1 MDFGRFQLRKND
13 TKERVRVRRSSKSMD
28 SISTTDKS
36 SVIDKNEAKLTEI
49 EESDEEDAF
58 MTPCSTPPGSEKSL
72 SDSPTM
78 MSAAP
83 DFADIVI
90 NKDTGLENA
99 FYDKIYDK
107 YTIDLTDLQVLV
119 CKNKERWAFASTK
132 GSSAM
137 HVLDRFSISLEL
149 ERRVVHTTDPEYPT
163 LKLYGSLPKLMAH
176 VNEHK
181 IQAVSNIVDIF
192 RGDSDSMLSQE
203 LKSPPPQLGRSPSFQ
218 FLDEVDANMEEEESL
233 EEPGTPQINLIVLQ
247 FVVDHLTL
255 EVQSRGRSITELQVT
270 GVKAGLSK
278 RSIETNISLSVH
290 GLLLVDAIQ
299 SYGPDFELL
308 VASHRHVG

>member
-1 MDFGRFQLRKND
+1 
-13 TKERVRVRRSSKSMD
+13 MD

-36 SVIDKNEAKLTEI
+36 SVIDKNEKLTEI
-49 EESDEEDAF
+49 DESEEEDAF

-83 DFADIVI
+83 DFTDIVI

-119 CKNKERWAFASTK
+119 CKNKERWSFASTK

-181 IQAVSNIVDIF
+181 IQALSNIVDIF
-192 RGDSDSMLSQE
+192 REDPESAFVQD
-203 LKSPPPQLGRSPSFQ
+203 LKSPPPQLGKSPSFQ
-218 FLDEVDANMEEEESL
+218 FLDEVDNNTTMEDVQ
-233 EEPGTPQINLIVLQ
+233 EPGTPQNNLVVLQ

>member
-1 MDFGRFQLRKND
+1 
-13 TKERVRVRRSSKSMD
+13 MD
-28 SISTTDKS
+28 SITTDKS
-36 SVIDKNEAKLTEI
+36 SVIDKNEKLTEI
-49 EESDEEDAF
+49 DESEEEDAF

-83 DFADIVI
+83 DFTDIVI

-119 CKNKERWAFASTK
+119 CKNKERWSFASTK

-181 IQAVSNIVDIF
+181 IQALSNIVDIF
-192 RGDSDSMLSQE
+192 REDPESAFVQD
-203 LKSPPPQLGRSPSFQ
+203 LKSPPPQLGKSPSFQ
-218 FLDEVDANMEEEESL
+218 FLDEVDNNTTMEDVQ
-233 EEPGTPQINLIVLQ
+233 EPGTPQNNLVVLQ

>member
-13 TKERVRVRRSSKSMD
+13 TKERVRVRRSSKSTD
-28 SISTTDKS
+28 SNSTTDKS
-36 SVIDKNEAKLTEI
+36 SAIDKNEKLTEI

-90 NKDTGLENA
+90 NRDTGLENA

-119 CKNKERWAFASTK
+119 CKNKERWSFASTK

-176 VNEHK
+176 VNEQK
-181 IQAVSNIVDIF
+181 ILALSNIVEIF
-192 RGDSDSMLSQE
+192 REDPESAFLQE
-203 LKSPPPQLGRSPSFQ
+203 LKSPPPQLGKSPSFP
-218 FLDEVDANMEEEESL
+218 FLDEIDNNVEEDISQ
-233 EEPGTPQINLIVLQ
+233 EPGSPQNNLIVLQ